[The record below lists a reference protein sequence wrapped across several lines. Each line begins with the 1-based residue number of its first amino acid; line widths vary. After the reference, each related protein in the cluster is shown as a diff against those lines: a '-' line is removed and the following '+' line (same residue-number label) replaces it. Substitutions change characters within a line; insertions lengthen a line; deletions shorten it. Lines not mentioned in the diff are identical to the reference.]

1 MKFMKGA
8 ASVMKKVAIKKKP
21 AAKKKPVSAMKAGD
35 RMKAISLTKAMT
47 KAIAEGKLAGED
59 DVSLLREPYC
69 SFIRELYN
77 SRGQLRPLMHP
88 S

>member
-47 KAIAEGKLAGED
+47 KAIAEGKLADEL
-59 DVSLLREPYC
+59 DVALLRKPYC

-77 SRGQLRPLMHP
+77 SSGKLRPLLHP